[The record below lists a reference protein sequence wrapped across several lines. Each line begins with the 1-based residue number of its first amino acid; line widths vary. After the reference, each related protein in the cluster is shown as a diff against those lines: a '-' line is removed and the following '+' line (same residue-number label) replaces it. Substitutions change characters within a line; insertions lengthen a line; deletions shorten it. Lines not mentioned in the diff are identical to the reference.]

1 MNIDKTGDSPSL
13 VGRNVQ
19 VDGEIRGEENL
30 KIEGSVK
37 GSVKLT
43 GNIVVGKTGVVDA
56 QIEANSV
63 IIQGKVTGNVLARK
77 QLEIQPSGSLIG
89 DCTAQS
95 IDIKEGA
102 VFEGRSQMLRTSTG
116 PGGAGASPSQPGPST
131 LK

>member
-1 MNIDKTGDSPSL
+1 MNIDKAGDSPSL

-19 VDGEIRGEENL
+19 VEGEIRGEENL
-30 KIEGSVK
+30 KIEGNVK
-37 GSVKLT
+37 GSVKLA

-56 QIEANSV
+56 QLEANSV
-63 IIQGKVTGNVLARK
+63 VIQGKVTGNVVARK

-116 PGGAGASPSQPGPST
+116 TPPSQPGQSSP
-131 LK
+131 K